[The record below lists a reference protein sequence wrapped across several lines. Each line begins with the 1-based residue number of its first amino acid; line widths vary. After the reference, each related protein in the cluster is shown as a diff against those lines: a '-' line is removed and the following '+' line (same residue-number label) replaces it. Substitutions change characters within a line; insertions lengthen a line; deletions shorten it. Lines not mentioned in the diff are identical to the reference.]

1 MRRRWIRI
9 VGGVALVAAL
19 LGLLAVT
26 TSWAQS
32 PPPAA
37 EQAHPHAPRGWV
49 QAAATALGLTP
60 AELVAQW
67 RAGRSLAQIAAERGV
82 DEATLRQALAGQVRA
97 RLDEAVAAGRLSR
110 EEADARFARAQHR
123 IEQWIA
129 ASPPAAGISRER
141 GPRFRAP
148 GASAGVP
155 PFVGL
160 RGTGVLDTLAGRLGW
175 SGDELRAELRAGR
188 SLADIAAARGIDR
201 AGLLGAISAVARERL
216 DAAVTAGRLTP
227 QQADALLGVVEAFAP
242 DWITR
247 QLPAPRADERP
258 PRAPAGPQGPRG
270 AASPEGQ

>member
-1 MRRRWIRI
+1 
-9 VGGVALVAAL
+9 VAL

-32 PPPAA
+32 PPPAT
-37 EQAHPHAPRGWV
+37 EQARAPGPRGWV

-60 AELVAQW
+60 SELVAQW

-82 DEATLRQALAGQVRA
+82 DEATLRQALANQVQA

-110 EEADARFARAQHR
+110 EEADARLAQAQQR
-123 IEQWIA
+123 IGQWITT
-129 ASPPAAGISRER
+129 SPPAAGTPRER

-148 GASAGVP
+148 GASVGVP

-160 RGTGVLDTLAGRLGW
+160 RGPGVLDALAARLGVT
-175 SGDELRAELRAGR
+175 GDELRAELRGGR

-201 AGLLGAISAVARERL
+201 AGLLSAISAVARERL
-216 DAAVTAGRLTP
+216 DAAVAAGRLNR

-247 QLPAPRADERP
+247 QPPAPRADERP
-258 PRAPAGPQGPRG
+258 PRAPAGPHGPRG
-270 AASPEGQ
+270 PRGGAAPEGQ